1 VIASIRSLSV
11 EALHQEPVG
20 TASSRT
26 ELDQL
31 LDSLTAEATE
41 PTIVTL
47 IDQTSGRALSLA
59 VGGSHSVLNWIDEN
73 DPHPYWSSK
82 GNDDNEGLVS
92 FHFGN
97 QPSEFPRSVLVD
109 SQVARDAAH
118 EFLATGERPA
128 ISWQEL

>member
-1 VIASIRSLSV
+1 VTASIRSLSV
-11 EALHQEPVG
+11 EGLRQEPVG

-31 LDSLTAEATE
+31 LDSLDAEATE

-47 IDQTSGRALSLA
+47 VDKATGRALSLA
-59 VGGSHSVLNWIDEN
+59 VGSSDSVLNWMDEN

-82 GNDDNEGLVS
+82 GNDDDGRVS

-109 SQVARDAAH
+109 ILTARQAARD
-118 EFLATGERPA
+118 FLASGNRPA
-128 ISWQEL
+128 IDWQEL